1 MRTEGGQDGEKIRAA
16 GAIVD
21 RLKESGFEAY
31 FVGGCVQDYLRDV
44 IPADYDIVTSALP
57 DQVID
62 AFDRTVAVG
71 ARFGVV
77 VVMDGDYSFEVAT
90 FRSDDAYEDGRR
102 PSRIHYS
109 SARGT
114 FSGEILRSMACSWM
128 QKRERSLIM
137 WMAVPT
143 SPRESSG
150 PLVIL
155 RSASEK
161 TI

>member
-1 MRTEGGQDGEKIRAA
+1 MRTEGGQDSEKIRAA

-31 FVGGCVQDYLRDV
+31 FVGGCVRDYLRGV

-57 DQVID
+57 DQVIGL
-62 AFDRTVAVG
+62 FDRTVAVG

-109 SARGT
+109 SAREDVFRRDFTING
-114 FSGEILRSMACSWM
+114 LSWM
-128 QKRERSLIM
+128 QKRR
-137 WMAVPT
+137 
-143 SPRESSG
+143 G
-150 PLVIL
+150 H
-155 RSASEK
+155 
-161 TI
+161 